1 MLLVIFLEYCRV
13 KTIRQESSGTTR

>member
-13 KTIRQESSGTTR
+13 KTIRQESGGTTR